1 MKSKVKTSQKS
12 FGQILV
18 RDLKMNKWK
27 YIIMLPVIVYFILF
41 AYKPMYGLLIAFQD
55 YVPFKGMAG
64 SKWVGFKHF
73 NTFFHDYYFLR
84 VLRNTVV
91 ISFLSIVFG
100 FPAPIIFALLLN
112 EVRNIGFK
120 RTVQTVTYLPH
131 FISMVIVCG
140 LIKQFCMSKGAFN
153 AIIAAFGGTTKNLLE
168 SKTFFYP
175 IYIISDIWQS
185 VGWGSIIYL
194 AAIAGVD
201 QEQYESAR
209 MDGAGRFQKM
219 FYITLPSILPTITV
233 LFIMRMGQVLNVGY
247 ENILLLYNPKTY
259 AVADVISTYVYRKG
273 LQEAQW
279 SFSTAVG
286 LFNSIV
292 NVLFL
297 FITNT
302 LCKKANVG
310 GLF

>member
-1 MKSKVKTSQKS
+1 
-12 FGQILV
+12 
-18 RDLKMNKWK
+18 
-27 YIIMLPVIVYFILF
+27 
-41 AYKPMYGLLIAFQD
+41 
-55 YVPFKGMAG
+55 
-64 SKWVGFKHF
+64 
-73 NTFFHDYYFLR
+73 
-84 VLRNTVV
+84 
-91 ISFLSIVFG
+91 
-100 FPAPIIFALLLN
+100 
-112 EVRNIGFK
+112 
-120 RTVQTVTYLPH
+120 
-131 FISMVIVCG
+131 
-140 LIKQFCMSKGAFN
+140 
-153 AIIAAFGGTTKNLLE
+153 
-168 SKTFFYP
+168 
-175 IYIISDIWQS
+175 
-185 VGWGSIIYL
+185 
-194 AAIAGVD
+194 
-201 QEQYESAR
+201 
-209 MDGAGRFQKM
+209 M

-247 ENILLLYNPKTY
+247 EKILLLYNPKTY